1 MFAALYSPDVGAAPA
16 LVASAQEFSPRFEA
30 QLGGRLA
37 LIDIAGLG
45 RIVGDAH
52 AVAGELR
59 ESALR
64 RTSHVTVALA
74 PSRTAALLLAV
85 AGRDAVVP
93 PGRTAATVGALSLSV
108 FDTLASLNS
117 RNPRNLRNPRNP
129 RNPRNLSCPL
139 CSLAQA
145 PRLCAHPGGACTE
158 LVTLGRWGLS
168 TLGDL
173 AALPSADLSARL
185 GQMGVVL
192 QRLARGMDLQPLV
205 PIVEEARFEASLDL
219 EWPIDDLQPLSFVLA
234 RLLDP
239 LSAALERAD
248 RGAAAMTTEL
258 TLVRARRDAP
268 RAHIRR
274 LELPAPMRDARVLR
288 TLILLDLE
296 SHPPQAGVDRVAIRI
311 EPTPG
316 RIVQFSLLEHAG
328 PKPETLITLV
338 SRLTALM
345 GEGRVGSPLLLDSH
359 APDAFALQPFNGQQP
374 AASSQ
379 REVEP
384 IGGTDQR
391 NQSAEPTGGTNRRN
405 QSAEP
410 SGGTNWRNQSAE
422 PISGTNRRNQ
432 SAEPS
437 GGTKRRNPAVE
448 PTGGT
453 ARRNQPVEPTG
464 GTCLRRFR
472 LPVIARVVMADDR
485 PARVT
490 TERIGIKGGD
500 VWQCAGPW
508 RSSGHWWASPDVAPG
523 TWDRDE
529 YDVALADGAAYRIY
543 RDRHDDRWFVEG
555 ILD

>member
-1 MFAALYSPDVGAAPA
+1 MFAALYSPDVGAVPA
-16 LVASAQEFSPRFEA
+16 LVACAQEFSPRFEA

-52 AVAGELR
+52 AVARELR
-59 ESALR
+59 ESASR
-64 RTSHVTVALA
+64 CTSHVTVALA

-93 PGRTAATVGALSLSV
+93 PGRTAAAVGALSLSV
-108 FDTLASLNS
+108 FDTLAFL
-117 RNPRNLRNPRNP
+117 NPRNP

-145 PRLCAHPGGACTE
+145 PRLCARPGGACTE

-239 LSAALERAD
+239 LSAALERAG

-258 TLVRARRDAP
+258 TLVRARRDEP

-296 SHPPQAGVDRVAIRI
+296 SHPPQAGIDRVAIRI

-316 RIVQFSLLEHAG
+316 RIVQFSLLERAG
-328 PKPETLITLV
+328 PQPETLITLV

-345 GEGRVGSPLLLDSH
+345 GEGRVGSPVLLDSH
-359 APDAFALQPFNGQQP
+359 APDAFALQPFSGQQP

-379 REVEP
+379 REV
-384 IGGTDQR
+384 
-391 NQSAEPTGGTNRRN
+391 EPTGGTNRRN

-410 SGGTNWRNQSAE
+410 
-422 PISGTNRRNQ
+422 I
-432 SAEPS
+432 
-437 GGTKRRNPAVE
+437 
-448 PTGGT
+448 
-453 ARRNQPVEPTG
+453 G

-472 LPVIARVVMADDR
+472 LPVIARVVMAGDR

-500 VWQCAGPW
+500 VRRCAGPW
-508 RSSGHWWASPDVAPG
+508 RSSGHWWARPDVAAG
-523 TWDRDE
+523 MWDRDE

-543 RDRHDDRWFVEG
+543 RDRHDDKWFVEG